1 MSLTRT
7 ALVAGAL
14 AVASFGAGAAHATC
28 VGSLVCEQNRTVV
41 SGCVNT
47 GNSCLVFNVSAPVCI
62 YNQTFT
68 TTWC

>member
-14 AVASFGAGAAHATC
+14 AVASLGAGSAHANC
-28 VGSLVCEQNRTVV
+28 LGSVACTQNRTIV

-47 GNSCLVFNVSAPVCI
+47 GNACVPFQVSGPVCI
-62 YNQTFT
+62 YGQTFT